1 VGVALAVR
9 TIPFVVAFTVLSW
22 GPLATPSGAQPSNA
36 APPSISGVP
45 RLGGTLTEVPGNW
58 SGSAATIAVEWEDC
72 SSALALG
79 CAAIPGSP
87 TTPGSQYKPTAADLG
102 KWITVMETG
111 VDAQGDVSQVWAYP
125 VGPIT
130 LGAVT
135 ATMQWTF
142 YYTPQY
148 TKVLALLINGLGSG
162 MTVAV
167 GCRGH
172 GCPFAKRS
180 AAVAAGQQCQHG
192 KKTKCT
198 PQGTLNLA
206 PGFLGR
212 RLIVGARISVE
223 ITSPGGIG
231 KYYGFTIRA
240 RQGPMIDISCLA
252 PGATV
257 PGRNCQAP

>member
-1 VGVALAVR
+1 
-9 TIPFVVAFTVLSW
+9 
-22 GPLATPSGAQPSNA
+22 
-36 APPSISGVP
+36 VP

-58 SGSAATIAVEWEDC
+58 SGSTASIAVQWEDC
-72 SSALALG
+72 SSTLALG
-79 CAAIPGSP
+79 CTPIPGSP
-87 TTPGSQYKPTAADLG
+87 TTPGSQYKPTAGDLG

-135 ATMQWTF
+135 ATVTATMQWTF

-162 MTVAV
+162 VTVAV
-167 GCRGH
+167 GCHGH
-172 GCPFAKRS
+172 GCPFAERS
-180 AAVAAGQQCQHG
+180 SVVFARHLCLRAQR
-192 KKTKCT
+192 TMCT
-198 PQGTLNLA
+198 QQGTLDLA
-206 PGFLGR
+206 PGFLGH
-212 RLIVGARISVE
+212 RLMVGARISVE
-223 ITSPGGIG
+223 VTSPGGIG
-231 KYYGFTIRA
+231 KYYGFTVRA
-240 RQGPMIDISCLA
+240 RRGPLIDISCLA